1 MAIMNEGRLLTT
13 KETAGKLGIS
23 IRRVQAL
30 VASGDLHSV
39 RVGRTILIRAQSLNR
54 YRRIQGHPG
63 RPFSP
68 KVAMGALF
76 LISDEPAEWL
86 TPQQRY
92 RLKRYILGA
101 DAQSLVSRVRDR
113 ARTLDLFAAPP
124 ALDAMRENIH
134 ISGACEQHAEQFMLI
149 PQKILEGYTS
159 ETTFRQL
166 LRHHPLMED
175 HSTTTLRL
183 HLTDCLPQRPEPMP
197 IGVCAA
203 DLAVSADPR
212 ESQAG
217 LHMIDKLL
225 AIYRKEHGHE
235 Q

>member
-1 MAIMNEGRLLTT
+1 MAIINEGRLLTT

-76 LISDEPAEWL
+76 VISGEHAQWL
-86 TPQQRY
+86 TAQQRY
-92 RLKRYILGA
+92 RLNRYLLDT
-101 DAQSLVSRVRDR
+101 DAQSLASRVRAR

-124 ALDAMRENIH
+124 ALESARENIH
-134 ISGACEQHAEQFMLI
+134 ASGACEEHAEQFMLI

-159 ETTFRQL
+159 ETTFHQL
-166 LRHHPLMED
+166 LQHHTLMED
-175 HSTTTLRL
+175 HNTTTLRL
-183 HLTDCLPQRPEPMP
+183 HLTEYLPQRPEPMP

-217 LHMIDKLL
+217 LHMIDTLL
-225 AIYRKEHGHE
+225 ATYIKEHGHE

>member
-1 MAIMNEGRLLTT
+1 
-13 KETAGKLGIS
+13 
-23 IRRVQAL
+23 
-30 VASGDLHSV
+30 
-39 RVGRTILIRAQSLNR
+39 
-54 YRRIQGHPG
+54 
-63 RPFSP
+63 
-68 KVAMGALF
+68 MGALF

-124 ALDAMRENIH
+124 ALDAVRENIH

-149 PQKILEGYTS
+149 PQKILDGYTS

-225 AIYRKEHGHE
+225 AIYRKELLRLDCRSPSDRRNIKTLTEQLAGDDADDYFDPLSPEQVAQAKMAINEFSRLLAMPRHGGATE
-235 Q
+235 EYLR